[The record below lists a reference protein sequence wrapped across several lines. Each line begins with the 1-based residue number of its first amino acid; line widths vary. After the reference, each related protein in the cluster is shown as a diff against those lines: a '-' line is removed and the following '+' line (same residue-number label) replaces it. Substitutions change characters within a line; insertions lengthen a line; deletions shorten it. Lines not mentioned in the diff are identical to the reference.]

1 MNKFIIFIFLLF
13 SLFSFGQNRNEII
26 SIMKEYSANIG
37 KPNYSH
43 EFVDKK
49 LNPALAKLET
59 IICEKNDKELF
70 HYFLDMIL
78 ATSGSANETPA
89 DVLGGIFICK
99 TDLVIA
105 ELKGNYKFESLIE
118 DLNFGFGNRT
128 FDVNDRPS
136 NYKELKL
143 RIKEISN

>member
-1 MNKFIIFIFLLF
+1 MNKFITFTFLLF
-13 SLFSFGQNRNEII
+13 SLSSFAQNRNEII
-26 SIMKEYSANIG
+26 SIMREYSANIG

-59 IICEKNDKELF
+59 IICENNDKELF

-89 DVLGGIFICK
+89 DVLGGIFICQ
-99 TDLVIA
+99 TTLVET
-105 ELKGNYKFESLIE
+105 ELKVNYKVESLIE

-128 FDVNDRPS
+128 FDLNDRPS
-136 NYKELKL
+136 NYKQLKL